1 MNRKIYPFNENVFGM
16 NYQVFYPDNYEDLP
30 LLVYL
35 HGAGER
41 GKKVDNLNRH
51 AVPMMITNGEEIPA
65 VVLCP
70 QCPEQ
75 VVWNNIPDK
84 VKAIIDSVAVE
95 YGIKRDRICITGSS
109 MGGFG
114 TWMMGKTYPNF
125 FSAIGPV
132 AGGGMSWRAKKLV
145 NTPVMAVH
153 GTADTVVPPIYSELM
168 VNAINKNGGNAE
180 LILLDGAGHNDG
192 VNNAYLKT
200 DLISWLLK
208 QRRENFDRVVEP
220 CEEMF

>member
-1 MNRKIYPFNENVFGM
+1 MNRKIYPFGENIFGM
-16 NYQVFYPDNYEDLP
+16 NYQVFYPDNYENLP

-41 GKKVDNLNRH
+41 GKKIENVNRH
-51 AVPMMITNGEEIPA
+51 AIPMMIMNGEEIPA

-95 YGIKRDRICITGSS
+95 YGIKKDRICITGSS

-114 TWMMGKTYPNF
+114 TWMMGKTYPSF

-132 AGGGMSWRAKKLV
+132 AGGGMAWRAKKLV

-153 GTADTVVPPIYSELM
+153 GTADTVVPPVYSQLM
-168 VNAINKNGGNAE
+168 VDAVNENGGSAQ
-180 LILLDGAGHNDG
+180 LILLPGAGHNDG
-192 VNNAYLKT
+192 INKAYMET
-200 DLISWLLK
+200 DIISWLLNK
-208 QRRENFDRVVEP
+208 RRENFERIPEV